1 VAEACPRCDQ
11 SRSRLHPC
19 GMYSCEQCH
28 TFFSG
33 PLLLELLELAAALTD
48 GGGGGAAPGE
58 RDTAT
63 RAQTHDGAVQTR
75 TKRKRA

>member
-1 VAEACPRCDQ
+1 MAEACPRCDQ
-11 SRSRLHPC
+11 SRTRLHPC

-33 PLLLELLELAAALTD
+33 PLLLELVAALAD
-48 GGGGGAAPGE
+48 GGGGGAAPDE

-63 RAQTHDGAVQTR
+63 RAPTHDGAVQTR
-75 TKRKRA
+75 TKRRRSR